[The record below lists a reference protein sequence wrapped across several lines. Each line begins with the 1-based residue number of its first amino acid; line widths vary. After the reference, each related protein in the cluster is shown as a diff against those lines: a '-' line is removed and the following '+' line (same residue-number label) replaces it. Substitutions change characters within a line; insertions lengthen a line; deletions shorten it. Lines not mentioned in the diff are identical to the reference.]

1 MTVKRPR
8 PSARTGERE
17 REREVEKE
25 AYTLWHFGHLS
36 IVSVVGHGIA
46 FSANT
51 FFTSTKL
58 HKANIS
64 PEICAL

>member
-8 PSARTGERE
+8 PSAKTRE

-51 FFTSTKL
+51 FFTSKKL

>member
-8 PSARTGERE
+8 PSERTGERE
-17 REREVEKE
+17 REVVKE